1 MPWMIKPDFKG
12 GLLPA
17 IAQDATTREVLM
29 LAYMDEE
36 AFALTLKTGSAH
48 YYSRSRRK
56 IWKKGEESGHFQ
68 RVKEVRVDCDADC
81 VLLLVEQ
88 DTAACHTGYVSCFYR
103 DIDGHIVGKKAF
115 DPDAVYGKDARKTE
129 Q

>member
-17 IAQDATTREVLM
+17 IVQDASTKEVLM
-29 LAYMDEE
+29 LAYMNKE
-36 AFALTLKTGSAH
+36 ALELTLETGLAH
-48 YYSRSRRK
+48 YYSRSRQK
-56 IWKKGEESGHFQ
+56 LWKKGEESGHVQ

-81 VLLLVEQ
+81 LLLLVEQ

-115 DPDAVYGKDARKTE
+115 DPGAVYARNTHKTK